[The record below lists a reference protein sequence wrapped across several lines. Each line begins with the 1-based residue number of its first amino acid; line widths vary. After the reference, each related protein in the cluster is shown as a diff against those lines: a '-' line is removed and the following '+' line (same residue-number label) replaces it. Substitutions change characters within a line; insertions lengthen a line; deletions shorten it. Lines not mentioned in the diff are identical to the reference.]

1 MDVVIPAI
9 ADGVQQVEILALLV
23 RVGQH
28 VLAEQPVLELEANKA
43 SFELPSPAT
52 GKIEEIRVGIGDDVK
67 VGDVV
72 LRLKTIDDE
81 PRRTESSRP
90 QMRHSAPK
98 RPAPEP
104 NDLLERVILSSSRAT
119 SVRASPAARRRAREL
134 GVDVDALAAELSTRG
149 GSRAESDGRVTIEQ
163 IEAHAG
169 GLSERSDADL
179 AELDGLALRIDTPAS
194 LDEWRTVPHAALHR
208 TIDVTCLDAARRR
221 YRDKHDCGPRLT
233 LTAFVLKACAIALR
247 QHPRMNSSLIRHGR
261 ALAIKRY
268 VHIGVAVDTR
278 RGLDVPVLLHV
289 DQRPLCELS
298 DALEDLASAKWASA
312 EQAESPTFSITTL
325 RSFGGSGFT
334 PIVQPPQ
341 VGALGMCRP
350 RSEGGRTLLPVS
362 LAYDRRVN
370 DDAAASCF
378 MATIGE
384 LLHDPMAMLLYA

>member
-9 ADGVQQVEILALLV
+9 ADGVQEVEILALLV

-28 VLAEQPVLELEANKA
+28 VLAEQPMLEVEAGKA

-72 LRLKTIDDE
+72 LTLETVEDAAQ
-81 PRRTESSRP
+81 RRS
-90 QMRHSAPK
+90 
-98 RPAPEP
+98 APEP
-104 NDLLERVILSSSRAT
+104 SHTPEPAHISRAPLSASRGT
-119 SVRASPAARRRAREL
+119 CVRASPAARRRAREL
-134 GVDVDALAAELSTRG
+134 GVDLDALAAEL
-149 GSRAESDGRVTIEQ
+149 DGRVTIEQ

-169 GLSERSDADL
+169 GMPARGDAGV
-179 AELDGLALRIDTPAS
+179 AELDGLALR
-194 LDEWRTVPHAALHR
+194 LDAETSVDDWRTVPHGTLHR

-221 YRDKHDCGPRLT
+221 YRDEHECGPRVT
-233 LTAFVLKACAIALR
+233 LTAFVLKACAIGLR

-268 VHIGVAVDTR
+268 VHVGVAVDNR
-278 RGLDVPVLLHV
+278 RGLDLPVLLHV
-289 DQRPLCELS
+289 DQRPLCELA
-298 DALEDLASAKWASA
+298 DELESLTRADRTVA
-312 EQAESPTFSITTL
+312 EQPESPTFSITNL

-334 PIVQPPQ
+334 PLVHPPQ

-350 RSEGGRTLLPVS
+350 RSEAGRTVLPVS

-370 DDAAASCF
+370 DDAAASSF
-378 MATIGE
+378 LATIAE
-384 LLHDPMAMLLYA
+384 LLHDPMAMLMYA